1 MDHDDMSMFNL
12 FNGLNGYSADEDE
25 GECFDFWNYAMNVLD
40 RIEARQKLS
49 LYVGVD
55 GDGSFQI
62 KVFPVEL
69 DDDSNEGS

>member
-12 FNGLNGYSADEDE
+12 FNSLNGYSADEDE

-55 GDGSFQI
+55 GDGSFQM

-69 DDDSNEGS
+69 DYDSTEDS

>member
-12 FNGLNGYSADEDE
+12 FNSLNGYSADEDE

-49 LYVGVD
+49 LHVGVD
-55 GDGSFQI
+55 GDGSFQM

-69 DDDSNEGS
+69 DDDSTEDS

>member
-1 MDHDDMSMFNL
+1 MDNDEMSMFNL

-49 LYVGVD
+49 LQVGVSEE
-55 GDGSFQI
+55 GGFEMR
-62 KVFPVEL
+62 VFPVEFC
-69 DDDSNEGS
+69 DDSDESH

>member
-12 FNGLNGYSADEDE
+12 FNSLNGYSADEDE
-25 GECFDFWNYAMNVLD
+25 GECLDFWNYAMNVLD

-55 GDGSFQI
+55 GDGSF
-62 KVFPVEL
+62 
-69 DDDSNEGS
+69 

>member
-1 MDHDDMSMFNL
+1 MDRDDMSMFNL

>member
-1 MDHDDMSMFNL
+1 MDRDDMSMFNL
-12 FNGLNGYSADEDE
+12 FNSMNGYSADEDE

-55 GDGSFQI
+55 GDGSFQM

-69 DDDSNEGS
+69 DDDSTEDS